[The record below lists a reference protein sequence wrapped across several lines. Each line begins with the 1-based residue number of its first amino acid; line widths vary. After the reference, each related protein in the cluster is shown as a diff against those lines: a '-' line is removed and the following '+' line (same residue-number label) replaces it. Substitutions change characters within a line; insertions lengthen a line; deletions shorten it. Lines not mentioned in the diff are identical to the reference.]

1 MAKNTVLIIED
12 DKALIEMLRFMLERN
27 GYNTLQAEDTKQA
40 DQCIARKIPDVI
52 LLDWMLP
59 DMEGVEYSKKI
70 KSHPVTTDISIIM
83 LTAKGEEEDK
93 IQGLDSGADDYITK
107 PFSTNELLARVRAA
121 IRRSKPQQ
129 IGQAIKLGNILIDP
143 EGHTLQISGEIIEI
157 GLKEFE
163 LLYLFMRKPERVYN
177 RSQLLDQVWGKDS
190 YVDERTVDV
199 YIRRLRAI
207 LEQNAC
213 GDLIKTVRGVGY
225 RLSAS
230 ISS

>member
-12 DKALIEMLRFMLERN
+12 DKALNEMLRFMLERN

-40 DQCIARKIPDVI
+40 DQCIGEKIPDVI

-59 DMEGVEYSKKI
+59 GMEGIEYSKKL

-83 LTAKGEEEDK
+83 LSAKGEEEDK
-93 IQGLDSGADDYITK
+93 VKGLDSGADDYITK
-107 PFSTNELLARVRAA
+107 PFSTIELLARVRAA
-121 IRRSKPQQ
+121 IRRTKPQQ
-129 IGQAIKLGNILIDP
+129 TGKAIELGNILIDP
-143 EGHTLQISGEIIEI
+143 EGHTLQISGETIEI

-177 RSQLLDQVWGKDS
+177 RSQLLDQIWGKDS

-199 YIRRLRAI
+199 YIRRLRST
-207 LEQNAC
+207 LEQNSC

-225 RLSAS
+225 RLSTS
-230 ISS
+230 IPS